1 MSAILGCCE
10 IKRMIDESK
19 TLAHAVLPAVE
30 HSDDGWTGSMA
41 QALTLGHDAILQ
53 RLSMAFNH
61 SPFMAHSGMHMSVV
75 NGQIEGHMDMADH
88 LIGNVAFKILHGG
101 VAATLLD
108 SIGGVVAMG
117 EIYRRND
124 GERSDQMKKA
134 SRLATVD
141 MRVDYLSPGRGKSF
155 TATAAVLRMGRK
167 GCTMRMDLHNDEGRH
182 IATGIASYAY

>member
-1 MSAILGCCE
+1 
-10 IKRMIDESK
+10 MIDEAGVS
-19 TLAHAVLPAVE
+19 TNLSTPPVE

-41 QALTLGHDAILQ
+41 QAFTLGHDAILQ
-53 RLSMAFNH
+53 RLSQAFNH
-61 SPFMAHSGMHMSVV
+61 SPFMAHSGMQMRVV
-75 NGQIEGHMDMADH
+75 NGQIEGHMDMAAH
-88 LIGNVAFKILHGG
+88 LVGNVAFRILHGG

-124 GERSDQMKKA
+124 GERSEQMKKA

-141 MRVDYLSPGRGKSF
+141 MRIDYLSPGRGQWF
-155 TATAAVLRMGRK
+155 VATASVLRMGRK